1 MAAKKEKNEEEK
13 KPGLEEN
20 FKALDEILEKME
32 DEDIPLEK
40 AFALYED
47 GIKRL
52 KDCSEELDMVEKKVK
67 LLSKNGKLEDF
78 EDE

>member
-1 MAAKKEKNEEEK
+1 MAAKKEKNEETK

-20 FKALDEILEKME
+20 FKALDVILEKME
-32 DEDIPLEK
+32 DEDIPLEE

>member
-1 MAAKKEKNEEEK
+1 
-13 KPGLEEN
+13 
-20 FKALDEILEKME
+20 ME

>member
-1 MAAKKEKNEEEK
+1 MAAKKEKNEEQK

-67 LLSKNGKLEDF
+67 LLSKNGKLEDL

>member
-1 MAAKKEKNEEEK
+1 MAAKKEKNEEQK

>member
-1 MAAKKEKNEEEK
+1 MAAKKEKNEEQK

-67 LLSKNGKLEDF
+67 ILSKNGKLEDF